1 MEIRGVLSPEMQQQ
15 CLNSTINLSLKTNH
29 KFKIFEGFCLYM
41 KKGVFLQGEIIF
53 FRTCLSPKYVDIDSD
68 APITRYDKHETI
80 KCLCGE
86 EI

>member
-1 MEIRGVLSPEMQQQ
+1 
-15 CLNSTINLSLKTNH
+15 
-29 KFKIFEGFCLYM
+29 M